1 MLMPNETGVNF
12 PHNWSP
18 RYTLFE
24 GVSANPDHRE
34 NYAVH
39 SSGPRT
45 PATNITGYPSNDYYV
60 NYKDAVTGFIVN
72 GTLSTDEAQGVHS
85 LTDVPIFAMGPC
97 QELFGGVYG
106 NVDIFFKMSECLGL
120 SRTGSGRGSA
130 PCGT

>member
-1 MLMPNETGVNF
+1 MNF

-34 NYAVH
+34 NYVVH
-39 SSGPRT
+39 KDGPRL
-45 PATNITGYPSNDYYV
+45 PAVNITGHPSNDYYV

-85 LTDVPIFAMGPC
+85 LTDVPVFAMGPC

-106 NVDIFFKMSECLGL
+106 NIDIFFNIAECLGL
-120 SRTGSGRGSA
+120 SRNK
-130 PCGT
+130 